1 MSDIEDNVD
10 EEDYEEEEEEEEK
23 DDEEEDDEEEDDE
36 EEEEIE
42 DITTD
47 EPCEE
52 YKEELLQKFT
62 TELDRNMVMDLHPRE
77 KAVDYEYVKSMCTV
91 IRNKEGTIVDPNHTT
106 IPLLTKFE
114 YTKVLGV
121 RATQLD
127 HGAPLFIDADPSI
140 VDSYVLALM
149 ELTAKKLPFIIRR
162 PLPGGK
168 MEYWKINDLE
178 NLLS

>member
-1 MSDIEDNVD
+1 MSDVEEDVLD
-10 EEDYEEEEEEEEK
+10 EEEEEYEEEEEEEEE
-23 DDEEEDDEEEDDE
+23 DEDE
-36 EEEEIE
+36 EEEDEE
-42 DITTD
+42 EEADIKD

-62 TELDRNMVMDLHPRE
+62 TELDKNMVMDLHPRE
-77 KAVDYEYVKSMCTV
+77 KSVDYEYVKSMCTV
-91 IRNKEGTIVDPNHTT
+91 VRNKEGVIVDPNHST

-121 RATQLD
+121 RATQID
-127 HGAPLFIDADPSI
+127 HGAPLFIEADPSI
-140 VDSYVLALM
+140 IDSYVLALM
-149 ELTAKKLPFIIRR
+149 ELTSKKLPFIIRR

>member
-1 MSDIEDNVD
+1 MSDIEDNAD
-10 EEDYEEEEEEEEK
+10 EDYEEEEIEEEEEEEE
-23 DDEEEDDEEEDDE
+23 EEEDDEDE
-36 EEEEIE
+36 EEEEEEEVIA
-42 DITTD
+42 D

-62 TELDRNMVMDLHPRE
+62 TQLDRNMVMDLHPRE

-91 IRNKEGTIVDPNHTT
+91 VRNQNGIITDPHHST

-121 RATQLD
+121 RATQID
-127 HGAPLFIDADPSI
+127 HGAPLFIEADPSI
-140 VDSYVLALM
+140 IDSYVLALM